1 MTEEPTYL
9 NQISVFDADLLDI
22 ACMCHAA
29 NAQDSP
35 YPKEFYLDQI
45 LNRAFAY
52 LSSDQRKEIDEYLA
66 EKKYLP
72 PTEIILDIN

>member
-45 LNRAFAY
+45 LNRTFAY
-52 LSSDQRKEIDEYLA
+52 LSSAQRKEIDEYLA

-72 PTEIILDIN
+72 LTEIIIETH